1 MVTEQLLQTDPE
13 KIWTT
18 SVQPNQIFTICA
30 SDARLNRKQCVRTFC
45 QYNIQGD
52 KMPISLLPI
61 SNSKTIP
68 GGYNSLALQQEWTLD
83 DLYLIYFGLVL
94 SINTVI
100 CIKC

>member
-1 MVTEQLLQTDPE
+1 
-13 KIWTT
+13 
-18 SVQPNQIFTICA
+18 
-30 SDARLNRKQCVRTFC
+30 
-45 QYNIQGD
+45 
-52 KMPISLLPI
+52 MPTSLLPI